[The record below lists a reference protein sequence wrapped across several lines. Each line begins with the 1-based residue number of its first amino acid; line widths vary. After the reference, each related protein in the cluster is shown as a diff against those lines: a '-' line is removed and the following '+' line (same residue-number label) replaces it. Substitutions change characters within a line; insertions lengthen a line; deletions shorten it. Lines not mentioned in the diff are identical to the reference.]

1 MYPFIADLLENDET
15 AVAGHLINSKKLQ
28 KKQSRN
34 SQGSGEVPLLTV
46 DNIGEKIIVKK
57 QDQTN
62 KMEEKSMPKVVD
74 MERKVKVEINNI
86 QQRHL
91 ERR

>member
-15 AVAGHLINSKKLQ
+15 AVAGHLINSTKLQ

-46 DNIGEKIIVKK
+46 NNIGEKIIVKK
-57 QDQTN
+57 QDKTH